1 MGGSRG
7 SSPGRT
13 VAFALVVAG
22 HAGLLLILM
31 LALDART
38 RPRALAAPVGTLILL
53 SLPVAPD
60 RRLRRNVSE
69 TAPIERLALPPIPPP
84 PDIQLPDDTHTSID
98 WLAEAR
104 RAAGIATAAPR
115 TRPFGEMPKAPSWL
129 GPSRSSP
136 THRAGEQYRLET
148 GESVVW
154 LSDRCYIVSEP
165 PPLGMPDVLARSLG
179 TRTVCQAPPGPREGE
194 LFKDLPAYKKYHSQ

>member
-13 VAFALVVAG
+13 VAFAVVVAG
-22 HAGLLLILM
+22 HAGLLLILV

-38 RPRALAAPVGTLILL
+38 RSRALAGPVGTLILV
-53 SLPVAPD
+53 SLPVPPD
-60 RRLRRNVSE
+60 RRLGRNVSE
-69 TAPIERLALPPIPPP
+69 TAPIEPLALPPIPPP
-84 PDIQLPDDTHTSID
+84 DIQLPGDAHTSID

-104 RAAGIATAAPR
+104 RAAGVATAAPR
-115 TRPFGEMPKAPSWL
+115 TRSFGEMPRAPSWL
-129 GPSRSSP
+129 GASRSSP

-154 LSDRCYIVSEP
+154 VNDRCYIVSEP

-194 LFKDLPAYKKYHSQ
+194 LFKDLPAYKKYHPR

>member
-1 MGGSRG
+1 MGESRG
-7 SSPGRT
+7 PSPGRT
-13 VAFALVVAG
+13 VGFAVVVAG

-38 RPRALAAPVGTLILL
+38 RPRALAGPVGTLILL
-53 SLPVAPD
+53 SLPVPPD
-60 RRLRRNVSE
+60 RRLKRDASE
-69 TAPIERLALPPIPPP
+69 TAPIEPLALPPIPP
-84 PDIQLPDDTHTSID
+84 PDIQLPDDAHTSID

-104 RAAGIATAAPR
+104 RAAGVATAAPR
-115 TRPFGEMPKAPSWL
+115 TRSFGQMPKAPSWL

-136 THRAGEQYRLET
+136 AHRAGEQYRLET

-154 LSDRCYIVSEP
+154 VSDRCYIVSEP

-179 TRTVCQAPPGPREGE
+179 TRTVCQALPGPREGE
-194 LFKDLPAYKKYHSQ
+194 LFKDLPAYKKYHPQ

>member
-13 VAFALVVAG
+13 VAFTIVVAG

-38 RPRALAAPVGTLILL
+38 RPRALAGPVGTLILL
-53 SLPVAPD
+53 SLPVPPD

-69 TAPIERLALPPIPPP
+69 TAPIEPLALPPIPP
-84 PDIQLPDDTHTSID
+84 PDIQLPDDAHTSID

-104 RAAGIATAAPR
+104 RAAAVATAAPR
-115 TRPFGEMPKAPSWL
+115 TRSFGESPKAPAWL
-129 GPSRSSP
+129 APSRSSP
-136 THRAGEQYRLET
+136 NHRAGEQYRLET

-154 LSDRCYIVSEP
+154 VSDRCYIVSEP

>member
-13 VAFALVVAG
+13 VAFAVVVAG